1 VPVNALDLVG
11 KEIIT
16 SDGRNLGSVSD
27 IAFDVTT
34 WRVRDLRAA
43 IDKRVAEELGLPK
56 RMGGGQFLIKT
67 EQDLRKAF
75 HPRDRKSLELPA
87 DRRAAGKVPQ
97 AIPGVGNSGRSR
109 RGPRRP
115 PPIGRS

>member
-1 VPVNALDLVG
+1 MAVNALDLVG

-27 IAFDVTT
+27 IAFDVVS

-56 RMGGGQFLIKT
+56 RHGGGQFLIKT
-67 EQDLRKAF
+67 EHIK
-75 HPRDRKSLELPA
+75 
-87 DRRAAGKVPQ
+87 
-97 AIPGVGNSGRSR
+97 GVGDHILLMKTMKGLAEMAANAQKS
-109 RGPRRP
+109 
-115 PPIGRS
+115 

>member
-1 VPVNALDLVG
+1 MPVNALDLVG

-67 EQDLRKAF
+67 EHVK
-75 HPRDRKSLELPA
+75 
-87 DRRAAGKVPQ
+87 
-97 AIPGVGNSGRSR
+97 GVGDHILLATTMKGLAEMAASAQKTGDQE
-109 RGPRRP
+109 PFD
-115 PPIGRS
+115 